1 MNTATITFTKKS
13 PLVAL
18 FCLLVLAVLMTSCR
32 SNKVQSIQH
41 TDGST
46 VQRLNRFSLTLFREV
61 CDHEDPY
68 ANVFLSPMS
77 ADIALSMAEQ
87 GAKGK
92 TRSEMQKWL
101 VPLRWENNEQLR
113 IANSLW
119 IDPAFPVKASYIEAC
134 KPFGAEVYNATIQ
147 PAIVNRWVS
156 EKTDGKIS
164 SILPETMPANQSMV
178 LINALYFKAEWLRRF
193 DEGATRSELF
203 YPTEGKSY
211 EVPLM
216 HLTHVLGYKQTNKAQ
231 IVELPYRDCDYVM
244 DVILPAQGYSLRDV
258 SESLND
264 KEWNGLSEFVRT
276 RVALTMPKFKI
287 EYQRTLNEDLQGLGI
302 KNAFAP
308 QADFSLM
315 SDVATRISTVLQKT
329 YLDVNEIGTE
339 AAAATAVIMVRG
351 AAHLAEPVEMTVD
364 RPFLVLIR
372 NRETGIIVFIGKIE
386 RV

>member
-1 MNTATITFTKKS
+1 
-13 PLVAL
+13 
-18 FCLLVLAVLMTSCR
+18 
-32 SNKVQSIQH
+32 
-41 TDGST
+41 
-46 VQRLNRFSLTLFREV
+46 
-61 CDHEDPY
+61 
-68 ANVFLSPMS
+68 
-77 ADIALSMAEQ
+77 
-87 GAKGK
+87 
-92 TRSEMQKWL
+92 
-101 VPLRWENNEQLR
+101 
-113 IANSLW
+113 
-119 IDPAFPVKASYIEAC
+119 
-134 KPFGAEVYNATIQ
+134 
-147 PAIVNRWVS
+147 
-156 EKTDGKIS
+156 
-164 SILPETMPANQSMV
+164 MV

-203 YPTEGKSY
+203 HPTEGKSY

-264 KEWNGLSEFVRT
+264 KEWNGLSEFIRT